1 MYKEQKWHPV
11 EENQQ
16 HISSFFLK
24 INMFQEWMKKFV
36 ALLTKEKG
44 LMTKNEW
51 ENDDSGF
58 L

>member
-1 MYKEQKWHPV
+1 MAPSWRKPATHKQ
-11 EENQQ
+11 
-16 HISSFFLK
+16 FFLK

-51 ENDDSGF
+51 ENDDFGF